1 MFFPPF
7 NFYLTSKYID
17 SKYTYFMKKSI
28 STFLKH
34 PTKDNAN
41 RSANPPVT
49 RASTIL
55 FNSMQELYDHEK
67 KIKANKKISYYS
79 YGRYGST
86 TTIELEN
93 ILKELE
99 QAHHVFL
106 TGTGFGGVALAI
118 MSVCRPGDEILVSD
132 NVYGPTKE
140 ISEEL
145 VKEFNINA
153 IFYDPD
159 NFNDL
164 KEKISKKTKLIVVEN
179 PGSNTFEFQD
189 LSKIVNLAKKKN
201 ILTFLD
207 NTWGTPLYLKPLK
220 IGFDMSFVSAT
231 KYYSGHSDAMGG
243 SLAVNQKVFKRV
255 MFFYKLSG
263 YRMSADEAYLIIRG
277 LRTLDVRLK
286 KHTENTKTVI
296 NFLKKQKKIKEILY
310 PYKPSS
316 RNYKLW
322 KKYYSG
328 SNGLFSIVIKSKNK
342 PSVFKFVNSLELFG
356 IGYSW
361 GGFESL
367 VIYQDLRDDT
377 KYTKTRKY
385 FRFDKDE
392 HIVRLHIGL
401 EDPKDLI
408 NDLKKSLRYI
418 K

>member
-1 MFFPPF
+1 
-7 NFYLTSKYID
+7 
-17 SKYTYFMKKSI
+17 MKKSI
-28 STFLKH
+28 KTFLKH
-34 PTKDNAN
+34 PTKDNSN
-41 RSANPPVT
+41 RSANPAVI

-55 FNSMQELYDHEK
+55 FDTMQELYLHEK
-67 KIKANKKISYYS
+67 KIKQHQKITHYS
-79 YGRYGST
+79 YGRYGSS

-99 QAHHVFL
+99 QAYHIFL

-118 MSVCRPGDEILVSD
+118 MSLCRPGDEILVSD

-140 ISEEL
+140 ISEKL
-145 VKEFNINA
+145 LKEFDVA
-153 IFYDPD
+153 AVFYNPD
-159 NFNDL
+159 SFEDL
-164 KEKISKKTKLIVVEN
+164 KNKVTKRTKMILVEN

-189 LSKIVNLAKKKN
+189 LSKIVNLAQKKK
-201 ILTFLD
+201 IYTFLD

-220 IGFDMSFVSAT
+220 LGFDMSFSSAT
-231 KYYSGHSDAMGG
+231 KYFSGHSDAMGG
-243 SLAVNQKVFKRV
+243 SLAVNKKVFKKV

-277 LRTLDVRLK
+277 LRTLDTRLT
-286 KHTENTKTVI
+286 KHYENTKEII
-296 NFLKKQKKIKEILY
+296 NFLKRQKKIKEILY

-316 RNYKLW
+316 KNYKLW

-328 SNGLFSIVIKSKNK
+328 ATGLLSIVIKSKK
-342 PSVFKFVNSLELFG
+342 KSSVIKFVNSLELFG

-367 VIYQDLRDDT
+367 AILQELRSSKKDEYL
-377 KYTKTRKY
+377 KGRKY
-385 FRFDKDE
+385 FRFNKDE

-408 NDLKKSLRYI
+408 ADLKRSLRYI
-418 K
+418 R

>member
-1 MFFPPF
+1 
-7 NFYLTSKYID
+7 
-17 SKYTYFMKKSI
+17 MKKSI
-28 STFLKH
+28 NTFLKH
-34 PTKDNAN
+34 PAKDNEN

-55 FNSMQELYDHEK
+55 FKTMQEMISHEK
-67 KIKANKKISYYS
+67 KIKLHKNITHYS
-79 YGRYGST
+79 YGRYGSR

-93 ILKELE
+93 IIKKME
-99 QAHHVFL
+99 QAYHVFL
-106 TGTGFGGVALAI
+106 TGTGFGGISLAL
-118 MSVCRPGDEILVSD
+118 MSLCRPGDEIIVSD

-140 ISEEL
+140 ITEDL
-145 VKEFNINA
+145 LKEFNIVA
-153 IFYDPD
+153 KFYNPEK
-159 NFNDL
+159 FEDL
-164 KEKISKKTKLIVVEN
+164 KNKITKKTKMILVEN

-189 LSKIVNLAKKKN
+189 LSKIVKIAKSKN
-201 ILTFLD
+201 ILTILD

-220 IGFDMSFVSAT
+220 IGFDMSFSSAT
-231 KYYSGHSDAMGG
+231 KYFSGHSDAMGG
-243 SLAVNQKVFKRV
+243 TLSVNKKVFKKI

-286 KHTENTKTVI
+286 QHYENTKKII

-310 PYKPSS
+310 PHKPSS
-316 RNYKLW
+316 KNYKLW

-328 SNGLFSIVIKSKNK
+328 ATSLFSIVVKSKRK
-342 PSVFKFVNSLELFG
+342 SSVVKFVNSLELFG

-367 VIYQDLRDDT
+367 AILQDLRKNT
-377 KYTKTRKY
+377 EFIKGRHF
-385 FRFDKDE
+385 FRFNKDE

-401 EDPKDLI
+401 EEPKDLI
-408 NDLKKSLRYI
+408 ADLKKSLRYI

>member
-1 MFFPPF
+1 
-7 NFYLTSKYID
+7 
-17 SKYTYFMKKSI
+17 MKKSI
-28 STFLKH
+28 KTFLKH
-34 PTKDNAN
+34 PTKDSSN

-55 FNSMQELYDHEK
+55 FNTMQEMYKHEL
-67 KIKANKKISYYS
+67 KIKKHKKVSHFT

-99 QAHHVFL
+99 QAYHVFL
-106 TGTGFGGVALAI
+106 TGTGFGGIALAL
-118 MSVCRPGDEILVSD
+118 MALCRPGDEILVSD

-140 ISEEL
+140 ISQEL
-145 VKEFNINA
+145 MKEFKVDA
-153 IFYDPD
+153 KFYNPESLD
-159 NFNDL
+159 DL
-164 KEKISKKTKLIVVEN
+164 KGKISHKTKIILVEN

-189 LSKIVNLAKKKN
+189 LSKIVKVAKRKK
-201 ILTFLD
+201 IFTLLD

-220 IGFDMSFVSAT
+220 LGFDMSFCSAT
-231 KYYSGHSDAMGG
+231 KYFSGHSDAMGG
-243 SLAVNQKVFKRV
+243 SLAVNQKVFKKI

-277 LRTLDVRLK
+277 LRTLDTRLK
-286 KHTENTKTVI
+286 QHYENTKTI
-296 NFLKKQKKIKEILY
+296 IKFLKKQKKIKEILY
-310 PYKPSS
+310 PHNPSS
-316 RNYKLW
+316 KNYKLW

-328 SNGLFSIVIKSKNK
+328 ATGLLSIVIKSKK
-342 PSVFKFVNSLELFG
+342 KSSVIAFVNSLELFG

-367 VIYQDLRDDT
+367 AILQEIKSSKKDEYLKGRQF
-377 KYTKTRKY
+377 Y
-385 FRFDKDE
+385 RFNKDE

-401 EDPKDLI
+401 EDSKDLI
-408 NDLKKSLRYI
+408 NDLKQGLKKI

>member
-1 MFFPPF
+1 
-7 NFYLTSKYID
+7 
-17 SKYTYFMKKSI
+17 MKKSI

-34 PTKDNAN
+34 PTKDSTN
-41 RSANPPVT
+41 RSANPSVT

-55 FNSMQELYDHEK
+55 FNSMQELYQHEK
-67 KIKANKKISYYS
+67 RISAHKKITYYS
-79 YGRYGST
+79 YGRYGSS

-93 ILKELE
+93 ILKKLE
-99 QAHHVFL
+99 QAYHVFL

-118 MSVCRPGDEILVSD
+118 MSLCRPGDELLVSD

-145 VKEFNINA
+145 LKEFNINA
-153 IFYDPD
+153 KFYDPD
-159 NFNDL
+159 SFEDL
-164 KEKISKKTKLIVVEN
+164 KNKINKKTRMIIVEN

-189 LSKIVNLAKKKN
+189 LSKIIKLAKKKK

-220 IGFDMSFVSAT
+220 IGFDMSFSSAT
-231 KYYSGHSDAMGG
+231 KYFSGHSDAMGG
-243 SLAVNQKVFKRV
+243 SLAVNKKVFKKI

-286 KHTENTKTVI
+286 KHYINTIKVI

-316 RNYKLW
+316 KNYKLW

-328 SNGLFSIVIKSKNK
+328 ATGLLSIVIKSKK
-342 PSVFKFVNSLELFG
+342 KSSVIKFVNSLELFG

-367 VIYQDLRDDT
+367 AILQELRGNT
-377 KYTKTRKY
+377 KYTKIR
-385 FRFDKDE
+385 RFLRLNKDE

-401 EDPKDLI
+401 EDPEDLI
-408 NDLKKSLRYI
+408 ADLRRCI
-418 K
+418 KFIK

>member
-1 MFFPPF
+1 
-7 NFYLTSKYID
+7 
-17 SKYTYFMKKSI
+17 MKKSI
-28 STFLKH
+28 KTFLKH
-34 PTKDNAN
+34 PTKDNSN
-41 RSANPPVT
+41 RSANPAVI

-55 FNSMQELYDHEK
+55 FNTMQELYLHEK
-67 KIKANKKISYYS
+67 KIKKHQKVSHYS
-79 YGRYGST
+79 YGRYGSS

-93 ILKELE
+93 MLKELE
-99 QAHHVFL
+99 QAFHVFL

-118 MSVCRPGDEILVSD
+118 MSLCRPGDEILVSD

-140 ISEEL
+140 ISEKL
-145 VKEFNINA
+145 LKEFNVA
-153 IFYDPD
+153 AKFYNPD
-159 NFNDL
+159 SFEDL
-164 KEKISKKTKLIVVEN
+164 KNKVSKKTKMILVEN

-189 LSKIVNLAKKKN
+189 LSKIVNLAKKEK
-201 ILTFLD
+201 IFTFLD

-220 IGFDMSFVSAT
+220 IGFDMSFSSAT
-231 KYYSGHSDAMGG
+231 KYFSGHSDAMGG
-243 SLAVNQKVFKRV
+243 SLAVNKKVFKQI

-277 LRTLDVRLK
+277 LRTLDTRLNA
-286 KHTENTKTVI
+286 HYENTKQVI
-296 NFLKKQKKIKEILY
+296 NFLKRQKKVKEILY
-310 PYKPSS
+310 PYNPSS

-328 SNGLFSIVIKSKNK
+328 ATGLLSIVIKSKK
-342 PSVFKFVNSLELFG
+342 KSSIIKFVNSLELFG

-367 VIYQDLRDDT
+367 AILQELNSNKKGEYIQG
-377 KYTKTRKY
+377 RKY
-385 FRFDKDE
+385 YRFNKDE

-408 NDLKKSLRYI
+408 DDLRKSLKLI

>member
-1 MFFPPF
+1 
-7 NFYLTSKYID
+7 
-17 SKYTYFMKKSI
+17 MKKSI

-34 PTKDNAN
+34 PTKDNNN
-41 RSANPPVT
+41 RSANPSVT

-55 FNSMQELYDHEK
+55 FNTMQELHKHEK
-67 KIKANKKISYYS
+67 KINNNKKISYYS
-79 YGRYGST
+79 YGRYGSS

-93 ILKELE
+93 IIKELE

-140 ISEEL
+140 ISEDL
-145 VKEFNINA
+145 VREFNINA
-153 IFYDPD
+153 KFYDPE
-159 NFNDL
+159 NFEDL
-164 KEKISKKTKLIVVEN
+164 KNKVTKKTKMIVVEN
-179 PGSNTFEFQD
+179 PGSITFEFQD

-220 IGFDMSFVSAT
+220 IGFDMSFTSAT
-231 KYYSGHSDAMGG
+231 KYFSGHSDAMGG
-243 SLAVNQKVFKRV
+243 SLAVNKKVFKRV
-255 MFFYKLSG
+255 KFFYKLSG

-277 LRTLDVRLK
+277 LRTLDIRLK
-286 KHTENTKTVI
+286 QHYENTKKVI

-310 PYKPSS
+310 PYKPNSK
-316 RNYKLW
+316 NYKLW

-328 SNGLFSIVIKSKNK
+328 ANGLLSIVIKSKK
-342 PSVFKFVNSLELFG
+342 KSSVIKFINSLELFG

-367 VIYQDLRDDT
+367 VILQELREQT
-377 KYTKTRKY
+377 KYTKKRRY

-401 EDPKDLI
+401 EDPQDLI
-408 NDLKKSLRYI
+408 VDLKNSLKKI

>member
-1 MFFPPF
+1 
-7 NFYLTSKYID
+7 
-17 SKYTYFMKKSI
+17 MKKSI
-28 STFLKH
+28 NTFLKH
-34 PTKDNAN
+34 PTKDSSNK
-41 RSANPPVT
+41 SANPPII

-55 FNSMQELYDHEK
+55 FDTMQELHNHEN
-67 KIKANKKISYYS
+67 KIKKHQKISHYS
-79 YGRYGST
+79 YGRYGSS

-99 QAHHVFL
+99 QAYHVFL
-106 TGTGFGGVALAI
+106 TGTGFGGVALAL
-118 MSVCRPGDEILVSD
+118 MSLCRPGDEILVSD

-140 ISEEL
+140 ISEKL
-145 VKEFNINA
+145 LKEFNINA
-153 IFYDPD
+153 KFYDPD
-159 NFNDL
+159 SINDL
-164 KEKISKKTKLIVVEN
+164 KNKISRKTKMILVEN

-189 LSKIVNLAKKKN
+189 LSEIIKIAKKNK
-201 ILTFLD
+201 IYTFLD

-220 IGFDMSFVSAT
+220 IGFDMSFSSAT
-231 KYYSGHSDAMGG
+231 KYFSGHSDAMGG
-243 SLAVNQKVFKRV
+243 SLAVNKRVFKQI

-277 LRTLDVRLK
+277 IRTLDTRLK
-286 KHTENTKTVI
+286 QHYQNTKAVI
-296 NFLKKQKKIKEILY
+296 NYLKKQKKISEILY

-316 RNYKLW
+316 KNYKLW

-328 SNGLFSIVIKSKNK
+328 ATGLFSIVIKSKK
-342 PSVFKFVNSLELFG
+342 KSSVVKFVNSLELFG

-367 VIYQDLRDDT
+367 AIIQDLKSSKKDEYIQR
-377 KYTKTRKY
+377 R
-385 FRFDKDE
+385 RFYRFSNDE

-408 NDLKKSLRYI
+408 NDLRNCLRYI

>member
-1 MFFPPF
+1 
-7 NFYLTSKYID
+7 
-17 SKYTYFMKKSI
+17 MKKSI

-34 PTKDNAN
+34 PTKDNIN
-41 RSANPPVT
+41 RSANPPVS

-55 FNSMQELYDHEK
+55 FNSMQELNQHEK

-79 YGRYGST
+79 YGRYGSS

-93 ILKELE
+93 MLKELE
-99 QAHHVFL
+99 QAYHVFL

-145 VKEFNINA
+145 IKEFNINA
-153 IFYDPD
+153 NFYNPD
-159 NFNDL
+159 NFDDL
-164 KEKISKKTKLIVVEN
+164 KKKITKKTKMILVEN

-189 LSKIVNLAKKKN
+189 LSKIIKIAKKKK

-220 IGFDMSFVSAT
+220 LGFDMSFTSAT
-231 KYYSGHSDAMGG
+231 KYFSGHSDAMGG
-243 SLAVNQKVFKRV
+243 SLAVNKKVFKKV

-286 KHTENTKTVI
+286 KHYENTMIII

-310 PYKPSS
+310 PYKQSS
-316 RNYKLW
+316 KNYKLW
-322 KKYYSG
+322 KKYYTG
-328 SNGLFSIVIKSKNK
+328 ANGLFSIVIKSKK
-342 PSVFKFVNSLELFG
+342 KSSVIRFVNSLELFG

-367 VIYQDLRDDT
+367 ILFQDLRGDT

-385 FRFDKDE
+385 FRFGNDE

-401 EDPKDLI
+401 EDPQDLI
-408 NDLKKSLRYI
+408 QDLKKSLRYI

>member
-1 MFFPPF
+1 
-7 NFYLTSKYID
+7 
-17 SKYTYFMKKSI
+17 MKKSI
-28 STFLKH
+28 RTFLKH
-34 PTKDNAN
+34 PIKDKSN
-41 RSANPPVT
+41 RSANPPVI

-55 FNSMQELYDHEK
+55 FDSMQELYKHEK
-67 KIKANKKISYYS
+67 RIKQHQKVTHYS
-79 YGRYGST
+79 YGRYGSS

-99 QAHHVFL
+99 QAFHVFL

-118 MSVCRPGDEILVSD
+118 MSLCRPGDEILVSD

-140 ISEEL
+140 ISEKL
-145 VKEFNINA
+145 LKEFDVKA
-153 IFYDPD
+153 IFYNPD
-159 NFNDL
+159 SFKDL
-164 KEKISKKTKLIVVEN
+164 KDKVSKKTKMILVEN

-189 LSKIVNLAKKKN
+189 LSKIVNLAKKKK
-201 ILTFLD
+201 IFSFLD

-220 IGFDMSFVSAT
+220 IGFDMSFSSAT
-231 KYYSGHSDAMGG
+231 KYFSGHSDAMGG
-243 SLAVNQKVFKRV
+243 SLAVNKKVFKKI

-277 LRTLDVRLK
+277 IRTLDTRLK
-286 KHTENTKTVI
+286 QHYDNTIKVI
-296 NFLKKQKKIKEILY
+296 KFLKKQKKIKEILY
-310 PYKPSS
+310 PVNPSS
-316 RNYKLW
+316 KNYKLW

-328 SNGLFSIVIKSKNK
+328 ATGLFSVVIKSKNK
-342 PSVFKFVNSLELFG
+342 SSVIKFVNSLELFG

-367 VIYQDLRDDT
+367 ALLQELRSSKKDE
-377 KYTKTRKY
+377 YLQGRNFY
-385 FRFDKDE
+385 RFKKDE

-408 NDLKKSLRYI
+408 SDLKQSLRYI

>member
-1 MFFPPF
+1 
-7 NFYLTSKYID
+7 
-17 SKYTYFMKKSI
+17 MKKSI
-28 STFLKH
+28 KTFLKH
-34 PTKDNAN
+34 PTKDSSN
-41 RSANPPVT
+41 RSANPAVI

-55 FNSMQELYDHEK
+55 FNTMQELYQHEK
-67 KIKANKKISYYS
+67 KIKKHQKVSHYS
-79 YGRYGST
+79 YGRYGSS

-93 ILKELE
+93 MLKELE
-99 QAHHVFL
+99 QAFHVFL

-118 MSVCRPGDEILVSD
+118 MSICRPGDEILVSD

-140 ISEEL
+140 ISEHL
-145 VKEFNINA
+145 VKEFNINSK
-153 IFYDPD
+153 FYDPD
-159 NFNDL
+159 NFADL
-164 KEKISKKTKLIVVEN
+164 KNKITKKTKMIIVEN
-179 PGSNTFEFQD
+179 PGSSTFEFQD
-189 LSKIVNLAKKKN
+189 LSKIIKVAKRKN

-207 NTWGTPLYLKPLK
+207 NTWGTALHLKPLN
-220 IGFDMSFVSAT
+220 IGFDLSFCSAT

-243 SLAVNQKVFKRV
+243 SLAVNKKVFKKV

-286 KHTENTKTVI
+286 KHFENTKIVI

-316 RNYKLW
+316 KNYKLW

-328 SNGLFSIVIKSKNK
+328 ANGLFSIVVKSKK
-342 PSVFKFVNSLELFG
+342 KSSVLKFVNSLELFG

-367 VIYQDLRDDT
+367 VLLQDLRART
-377 KYTKTRKY
+377 KYTEPRKY
-385 FRFDKDE
+385 FRFAKDE

-408 NDLKKSLRYI
+408 EDLKQSLRYI

>member
-1 MFFPPF
+1 
-7 NFYLTSKYID
+7 
-17 SKYTYFMKKSI
+17 MKKSI
-28 STFLKH
+28 STFLKQ
-34 PTKDNAN
+34 PTKDNIN

-55 FNSMQELYDHEK
+55 FNSMQELLQHEK
-67 KIKANKKISYYS
+67 NIKANKKISYYS

-93 ILKELE
+93 ILKKLE
-99 QAHHVFL
+99 EAYHVFL

-118 MSVCRPGDEILVSD
+118 MSICRPGDEILVSD

-140 ISEEL
+140 ISQNL
-145 VKEFNINA
+145 IKEFNINA
-153 IFYDPD
+153 KFYDPD
-159 NFNDL
+159 NFEDL
-164 KEKISKKTKLIVVEN
+164 KNKISKETKMILVEN

-189 LSKIVNLAKKKN
+189 LSKIIKLAKNKN

-220 IGFDMSFVSAT
+220 LGFDMSFCSAT
-231 KYYSGHSDAMGG
+231 KYFSGHSDAMGG
-243 SLAVNQKVFKRV
+243 SLAVNKKVFKKV

-277 LRTLDVRLK
+277 LRTLDIRLK
-286 KHTENTKTVI
+286 KHYENTRIVI

-316 RNYKLW
+316 KSYKLW
-322 KKYYSG
+322 KKYYTG
-328 SNGLFSIVIKSKNK
+328 ANGLFSIVIKSKK
-342 PSVFKFVNSLELFG
+342 KSSVVKFVNSLELFG

-367 VIYQDLRDDT
+367 VLLQDLRAKT
-377 KYTKTRKY
+377 KYTEARRY
-385 FRFDKDE
+385 FRFSKDE

-418 K
+418 R